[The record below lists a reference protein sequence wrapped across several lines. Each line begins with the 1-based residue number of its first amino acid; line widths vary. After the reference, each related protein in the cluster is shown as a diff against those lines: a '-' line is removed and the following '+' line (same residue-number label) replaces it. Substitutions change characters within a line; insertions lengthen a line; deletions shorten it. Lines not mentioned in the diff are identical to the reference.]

1 MKMQMS
7 RYLWALFFLLI
18 STAALQA
25 QNISGVVND
34 ENGVPMPGV
43 TVRIEGTT
51 QGDATDLDGKYEIK
65 NAPVGEQVLIFSF
78 IGYTE
83 AKETVNVP
91 PTGTITKNRDM
102 AVDSKSLEEFVVV
115 GYGVQRK
122 RETTGSIEKV
132 GSKELTDIPTPS
144 FEAGL
149 QGKAAGVQVTQ
160 VVDSQVLLL

>member
-1 MKMQMS
+1 MKIQMS
-7 RYLWALFFLLI
+7 QYLWALFFLLT
-18 STAALQA
+18 STIALQA
-25 QNISGVVND
+25 QTVTGVVND
-34 ENGVPMPGV
+34 ENGIPMPGV

-51 QGDATDLDGKYEIK
+51 IGDATDLDGKYEIK
-65 NAPVGEQVLIFSF
+65 GVPVGEQVLVFSF

-83 AKETVNVP
+83 GRQTINVP
-91 PTGTITKNRDM
+91 PSGNLNVNRDM
-102 AVDSKSLEEFVVV
+102 SVDSETLEEFVVV

-122 RETTGSIEKV
+122 REVTGSIEKV

-160 VVDSQVLLL
+160 GSGLA